1 MQAERADLEA
11 RKAKTHALAK
21 AAAREQLK
29 KRANAEKKKANA
41 GARQERDPAILQLMA
56 NLKPAK
62 RPRVD
67 SWSAP
72 RGRPGSAARQL
83 RATAAPAASNI
94 KAGLIKRAA
103 TLADPTRPPSRN
115 ALRLQA
121 AQQAAAAAKQ
131 PAAAVG
137 VTSVPLDGTAN
148 SFLSTTEC
156 QELAAA
162 GEK

>member
-41 GARQERDPAILQLMA
+41 GARDPAILQLMA